1 MMVFCFDFTEGKWSV
16 TVKTSEEK
24 DSGTSA
30 QVYLTGFGTKG
41 QSQKQPLGSGQQSQS
56 EFSPGAVSEFNVSTS
71 YSVYFDHLFLNWFY
85 LLYFLNVYKLHWRL
99 SLCFVVG

>member
-1 MMVFCFDFTEGKWSV
+1 VFDFTEGKWSV

-41 QSQKQPLGSGQQSQS
+41 QSQKQPLGLGQQDQS
-56 EFSPGAVSEFNVSTS
+56 EFSPGAVSEFNVST
-71 YSVYFDHLFLNWFY
+71 VKLEYFYHLFIFY
-85 LLYFLNVYKLHWRL
+85 IEYILNVYELYQRL
-99 SLCFVVG
+99 SL